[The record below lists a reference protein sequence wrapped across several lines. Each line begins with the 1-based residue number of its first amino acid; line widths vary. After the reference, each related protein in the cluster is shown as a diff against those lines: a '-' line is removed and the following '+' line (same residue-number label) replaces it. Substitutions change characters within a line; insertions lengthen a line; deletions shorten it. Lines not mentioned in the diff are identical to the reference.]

1 MDREDAR
8 PRSLRAL
15 DFFKFREATTILLQ
29 TCLTNQE
36 RFVSARVNI
45 MLVGEILPQYGDT

>member
-8 PRSLRAL
+8 PRRLRAL

-29 TCLTNQE
+29 RCLTNQE
-36 RFVSARVNI
+36 RFVSDRVNI
-45 MLVGEILPQYGDT
+45 MLVNEILPQ